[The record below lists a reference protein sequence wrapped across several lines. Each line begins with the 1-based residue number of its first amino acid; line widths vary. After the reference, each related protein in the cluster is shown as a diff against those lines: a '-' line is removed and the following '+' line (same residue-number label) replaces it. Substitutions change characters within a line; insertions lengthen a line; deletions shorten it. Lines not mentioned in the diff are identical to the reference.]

1 MGWATGAAVGVAL
14 PIGGITDGITDALTG
29 AIGDAGVYAV
39 FLLMLVD
46 AVLPAG
52 SEIVMLYAGALAAGA
67 FPDSQVTVFGWE
79 VEPGIT
85 AYIVMA
91 LAGTLGYLVGSLLGW
106 GIGRYGGQ
114 PLLER
119 HGRWFHVTPEK
130 LARAERWFQRYEIW
144 TVFVARMLPIV
155 RSFVS
160 IPAGIAEV
168 KLVPYTVLTFLGTL
182 PWCFGI
188 AGAGYL
194 LGERWETF
202 HDQFRWIDY
211 VIIALIVL
219 AIAYLIFRA
228 WRRRGRPAAEEAG

>member
-1 MGWATGAAVGVAL
+1 MGWAIGAAVGVAL
-14 PIGGITDGITDALTG
+14 PIGGITDSITDALTG

-46 AVLPAG
+46 AVFPAG

-67 FPDSQVTVFGWE
+67 FPGSQVTLFGWE

-85 AYIVMA
+85 AYVVMA
-91 LAGTLGYLVGSLLGW
+91 MAGTLGYLVGSLLGW

-144 TVFVARMLPIV
+144 TVFVARMLPVV

-160 IPAGIAEV
+160 IPAGIAGV

>member
-1 MGWATGAAVGVAL
+1 M
-14 PIGGITDGITDALTG
+14 
-29 AIGDAGVYAV
+29 
-39 FLLMLVD
+39 
-46 AVLPAG
+46 
-52 SEIVMLYAGALAAGA
+52 
-67 FPDSQVTVFGWE
+67 
-79 VEPGIT
+79 EPGIT
-85 AYIVMA
+85 AYVVMA

-130 LARAERWFQRYEIW
+130 LERAERWFQRYEIW
-144 TVFVARMLPIV
+144 TVFVARMLPVV

-168 KLVPYTVLTFLGTL
+168 RLVPYTLLTFLGTL

-194 LGERWETF
+194 LGGSWETF
-202 HDQFRWIDY
+202 HDQLPLDRLRDH
-211 VIIALIVL
+211 
-219 AIAYLIFRA
+219 RA
-228 WRRRGRPAAEEAG
+228 DRARDRVPDRPSRGAGGAGLRPEEAG